1 MKTGKKKRVV
11 ERSDVDGAGNPAKV
25 KTVTIIRG
33 NKKIVKN
40 KIKSED
46 GVVRKLKTKYKG
58 YSKLFSVKPDVK
70 VSQTYTIRGGGSK
83 TKTKLM

>member
-1 MKTGKKKRVV
+1 MGGRKRTV

-25 KTVTIIRG
+25 KTVTVVRG

-46 GVVRKLKTKYKG
+46 GVIRKLKTKYKG
-58 YSKLFSVKPDVK
+58 YKQLFSIDPDVE
-70 VSQTYTIRGGGSK
+70 VSKTYTMRDNGKK
-83 TKTKLM
+83 TKENLM

>member
-1 MKTGKKKRVV
+1 MGGRKRTV
-11 ERSDVDGAGNPAKV
+11 ERSNVDGAGNPARV

-46 GVVRKLKTKYKG
+46 GVLRKLKTMYKG
-58 YSKLFSVKPDVK
+58 YKQLFSIDPDVE
-70 VSQTYTIRGGGSK
+70 VSKTYTIRDNGKK
-83 TKTKLM
+83 TKENLM

>member
-1 MKTGKKKRVV
+1 MGGRKRTV
-11 ERSDVDGAGNPAKV
+11 ERSDVDGAGNPARV

-46 GVVRKLKTKYKG
+46 GVLRKLKTKYKG
-58 YSKLFSVKPDVK
+58 YKQLFSIDPDVE
-70 VSQTYTIRGGGSK
+70 VSKTYTMRDNGKK
-83 TKTKLM
+83 TTENLM

>member
-1 MKTGKKKRVV
+1 MGGRKRTV

-25 KTVTIIRG
+25 KTVTVVRG

-46 GVVRKLKTKYKG
+46 GVLRKLKTKYKG
-58 YSKLFSVKPDVK
+58 YKQLFSIDPDVE
-70 VSQTYTIRGGGSK
+70 VSKTYTMRDNGKK
-83 TKTKLM
+83 TKENLM

>member
-1 MKTGKKKRVV
+1 MGGRKRTV
-11 ERSDVDGAGNPAKV
+11 ERSNVDGAGNPARV

-46 GVVRKLKTKYKG
+46 GVLRKLKTMYKG
-58 YSKLFSVKPDVK
+58 YKQLFSIDPDVE
-70 VSQTYTIRGGGSK
+70 VSKTYTMRDNGKK
-83 TKTKLM
+83 TKENLM

>member
-1 MKTGKKKRVV
+1 MGGRKRTV
-11 ERSDVDGAGNPAKV
+11 ERSNVDGAGNPARV

-46 GVVRKLKTKYKG
+46 GVLRKLKTKYKG
-58 YSKLFSVKPDVK
+58 YKQLFSIDPDVE
-70 VSQTYTIRGGGSK
+70 VSKTYTMRDNGKK
-83 TKTKLM
+83 TTENLM

>member
-1 MKTGKKKRVV
+1 MGGRKRTV

-33 NKKIVKN
+33 DKKIVKK

-46 GVVRKLKTKYKG
+46 GVLRKLKTKYKG
-58 YSKLFSVKPDVK
+58 YKQLFSIDPDVE
-70 VSQTYTIRGGGSK
+70 VSKTYTMRDNSKK
-83 TKTKLM
+83 TKENLM

>member
-1 MKTGKKKRVV
+1 MGGRKRTV
-11 ERSDVDGAGNPAKV
+11 ERSNVDGAGNPARV

-46 GVVRKLKTKYKG
+46 GVLRKLKTKYKG
-58 YSKLFSVKPDVK
+58 YKQLFSIDPDVE
-70 VSQTYTIRGGGSK
+70 VSKTYTMRDNGKK
-83 TKTKLM
+83 TKENLM

>member
-1 MKTGKKKRVV
+1 MGGRKRTV

-25 KTVTIIRG
+25 KTVTVVRG
-33 NKKIVKN
+33 DKKIVKN

-58 YSKLFSVKPDVK
+58 YKQLFSIDPDVE
-70 VSQTYTIRGGGSK
+70 VSKTYTMRDNGKK
-83 TKTKLM
+83 TKENLM